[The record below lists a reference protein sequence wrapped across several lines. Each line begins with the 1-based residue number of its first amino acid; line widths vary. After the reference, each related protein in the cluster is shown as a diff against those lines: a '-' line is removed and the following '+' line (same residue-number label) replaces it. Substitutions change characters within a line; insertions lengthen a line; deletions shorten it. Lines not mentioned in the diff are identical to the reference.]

1 MEKTNKSSMGLT
13 VNMEGT
19 QPHTPSATD
28 LELANLLSELGL
40 PTSPDEI
47 VETPAEEIIEP
58 GEFELE
64 AAVNAAETQELVE
77 KHYAEESPDAMTD
90 AVIPNSPPVTA
101 PKVSRKK
108 LSDEEKEAKLIAKA
122 ERAAARAAAKAARP
136 PATPRKLY
144 TSKTERVVNKLGAE
158 LGDYTVLTLSDAALT
173 GDALT
178 AKQKETLEILSSAGL
193 KVQNRMT
200 MLLEYVSGKSSK
212 LNEVISRAI
221 VLLKKDGF
229 IKTGEKGNLHLDLLA
244 KPYSPAAARAMGNNT
259 VAALR
264 LFSVI
269 KKTEDGTYVPNP
281 ESLLLIKLS
290 GMMGL

>member
-1 MEKTNKSSMGLT
+1 MAKANKFSKNLT

-19 QPHTPSATD
+19 QSSTPSSTE
-28 LELANLLSELGL
+28 LELAHLLSELGL

-47 VETPAEEIIEP
+47 IEAGEEAIEP
-58 GEFELE
+58 GEFEIE

-77 KHYAEESPDAMTD
+77 KHYAESD
-90 AVIPNSPPVTA
+90 AVEIADAHALDTPPVTA

-144 TSKTERVVNKLGAE
+144 TSKTERIVDKLGAE
-158 LGDYTVLTLSDAALT
+158 LGSYTVLTLSDAALT
-173 GDALT
+173 GDALA
-178 AKQKETLEILSSAGL
+178 AKQKETLEILGSAGL

-200 MLLEYVSGKSSK
+200 MLLEYVSGKSSN
-212 LNEVISRAI
+212 LNEVIKRAI
-221 VLLKKDGF
+221 TLLKKDGF
-229 IKTGEKGNLHLDLLA
+229 IKTGEKGNLHLDLLT
-244 KPYSPAAARAMGNNT
+244 KPYSSAAARAMGGNT

-269 KKTEDGTYVPNP
+269 KKTEEGTYVANP
-281 ESLLLIKLS
+281 ESLLLMKLNA
-290 GMMGL
+290 MLGL